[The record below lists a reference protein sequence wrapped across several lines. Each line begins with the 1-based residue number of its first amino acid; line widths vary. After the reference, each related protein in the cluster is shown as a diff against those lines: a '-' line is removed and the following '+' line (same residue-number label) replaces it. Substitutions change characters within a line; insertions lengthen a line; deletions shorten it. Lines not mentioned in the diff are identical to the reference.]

1 MKSIGTV
8 DSPSNPMESAAAG
21 VIGRGQVAPVNLDRR
36 RWIGRGWKRECY
48 LHPIDPGLC
57 IKVASDI
64 PVGTPGWR
72 ERVVSLCRKGSVG
85 DAHNRREWKVY
96 CAFGTILAPFVPR
109 YHGFVPTTLGLGL
122 AIELL
127 RDGNGAPS
135 SPLRGWLHQASADR
149 GAALLDQFR
158 VLFDLLATHDLWLW
172 DFSHENF
179 VVQVA
184 ADGTERPWLIDLKRL
199 FDNKE
204 MFQRAYWSHGLKRR
218 ELARRINRFNA
229 EFMANLGG

>member
-21 VIGRGQVAPVNLDRR
+21 VIGRGQAAPVELDPGQ
-36 RWIGRGWKRECY
+36 WIGRGWKRECY

-85 DAHNRREWKVY
+85 DAHNRREWKAY

-109 YHGFVPTTLGLGL
+109 YHGFIATSRGQGLVVDL
-122 AIELL
+122 V
-127 RDGNGAPS
+127 RDGDGAPS
-135 SPLRGWLHQASADR
+135 SQLRGWLHQASADR
-149 GAALLDQFR
+149 GAALFDRFR
-158 VLFDLLATHDLWLW
+158 VHFDFLAAHDLWLM
-172 DFSHENF
+172 DLNLQNF
-179 VVQVA
+179 LVQVA

-199 FDNKE
+199 
-204 MFQRAYWSHGLKRR
+204 S
-218 ELARRINRFNA
+218 
-229 EFMANLGG
+229 